1 MSEDIR
7 GERHNTKEKNIE
19 ELQILEQNLQ
29 NILLQKQAF
38 QIELRETQAALK
50 ELEKSGEEVFK
61 IIGQLMIKTD
71 KKDMKEELINKEKI
85 IDLRIKSFEKQEH
98 ALSEKLGELQR
109 EILK

>member
-1 MSEDIR
+1 MSDKS
-7 GERHNTKEKNIE
+7 KEKRIQ

-38 QIELRETQAALK
+38 QMELRETQAALK
-50 ELEKSGEEVFK
+50 ELEKSGDEVFK

-71 KKDMKEELINKEKI
+71 KKSMKEELINKEKI

-98 ALSEKLGELQR
+98 ALSGKLEELQR
-109 EILK
+109 EVLK